1 MCWDYNPV
9 KTPGFATGMARKL
22 TEKEKS
28 TREGDCRGKGRENFL
43 RYFVSHMSSP
53 SFVIL
58 GVSPVIKATGP
69 QGRD

>member
-1 MCWDYNPV
+1 
-9 KTPGFATGMARKL
+9 MARKL

-28 TREGDCRGKGRENFL
+28 TSEGDFRGKGRENFL

-53 SFVIL
+53 LFVIL
-58 GVSPVIKATGP
+58 GVTPVIKATGP

>member
-1 MCWDYNPV
+1 MCWDYHPV

-28 TREGDCRGKGRENFL
+28 TSEGDRRGKGRENFL

-53 SFVIL
+53 LFVIL

-69 QGRD
+69 